1 MRRTLLFALSLVI
14 AAPAAAQ
21 PREYRPAQALPELD
35 GGSLSSI
42 VLGQERSIEGCA
54 SRTDAAAYVATVSAR
69 VSPGAAPSTLYGA
82 RIAIDVVSRP
92 RDHEFERCVRRT
104 IADALRHSTYAVGRS
119 VSARHTFQI
128 AERRA
133 PPIERP
139 APPFDEREVQR
150 VLASQRHTLQQCLEL
165 AGVPEQLTLRVAVR
179 PDGSLV
185 LTSADV
191 PTGSASR
198 ALGCLSTRVSRL
210 RVSGRPART
219 VAVVHTLGVQSR
231 AW

>member
-1 MRRTLLFALSLVI
+1 MRRTLLFALSFAITL
-14 AAPAAAQ
+14 PAAAQ
-21 PREYRPAQALPELD
+21 EYRPAHALPELD
-35 GGSLSSI
+35 RGSLSSI

-54 SRTDAAAYVATVSAR
+54 SRTDASTYVATVHAR

-82 RIAIDVVSRP
+82 RIAIVVVSRP
-92 RDHEFERCVRRT
+92 RDHEFEGCVRRS

-128 AERRA
+128 AERRD
-133 PPIERP
+133 PPIDRP
-139 APPFDEREVQR
+139 PPPFDQREVQR
-150 VLASQRHTLQQCLEL
+150 VLASHHHGLQQCLEL

-198 ALGCLSTRVSRL
+198 ALSCLANQVSRL

-231 AW
+231 PW